1 MPRRVQLP
9 NGRWI
14 YIPDINPYMEQLRLG
29 RPPITGLPL
38 GLEEEEDE
46 GTLAGSAWEG
56 FKSIPSGVADIFY
69 SGLQAAIGVATP
81 FADLPVEQ
89 RLRRAASK
97 RARERD
103 PAYQDAFL
111 PAVGT
116 GLGQVAGLSAISRL
130 PYGWP
135 AAMAAGVGMGISEQ
149 TRRIADYEQRTGTNV
164 PWYKE
169 SSAHMMGALIGL
181 TEVLPI
187 KFGLF
192 PTSVS
197 KMVGRMK
204 SGLSPNAFRNISKLE
219 RTFGFGGAL
228 AMGLEEGTQEAS
240 ANLLQALSA
249 RGLYDPNA
257 MKDIARSMAE
267 DFKVG
272 GVVGGI
278 AKLVTHQILGKKA
291 RGVDIRRSL
300 DARLRDRR
308 YRTDQAV
315 KDVHGNITGIA
326 EELPKTLRDLGIGR
340 ELGLDITNLFGGLSA
355 AIPGGMDQILR
366 SGQISRSDV
375 QQLVKEFEASN
386 ARAKNELDRLIKHH
400 TDAGNNAEV
409 VKYVKA
415 KTAIDE
421 MATKRI
427 EGLSRTVVELGGG
440 LGEIGG
446 LSGNLQYQEARQA
459 AIEADESVSV
469 RDTHKARRD
478 VTVEE
483 KPSYFAPIQSLMGGS
498 YGMGGWYKMAELLGV
513 HRGPGSKKVNL
524 EIPNENLTYP
534 DSELS
539 SSDRAN
545 FDMAEVGAIL
555 FEDDKS
561 SLPPELV
568 ELEIREE
575 EIEQAN
581 DDLFKGRAFSREL
594 SEILR
599 KKKYDNEAEWLRERN
614 NTELNLAR
622 QRQKNDLEISRI
634 NREKNVYY
642 SFLLRDKLQSAVGLD
657 REAKRNAAIRIFGKP
672 DVERFDAWLNDTIKM
687 VERSADNGRKM
698 RDEAEAERIKFGK
711 NLAAQVDAPDAEKEV
726 AEAEFISVNIRR
738 FIEFPRDISVPQ
750 LTRIANL
757 FISDPKDPKDALQG
771 ALAVRAY
778 ADISKWKIDDALFE
792 VAPGGTPVPNPTTK
806 VVNKFV
812 DELGELFTDESGNT
826 SLEDGRPE
834 DISADDIVK
843 LLRSKNIHLRNEN
856 RIGKTLAER
865 TGTGVE
871 SRPFEKLLF
880 DMTGAPSWDGATYA
894 QRLFMYSRLLQ
905 LPAHYKSRGSP
916 EEQLFLQKM
925 GAKEWDYR
933 PLMLPDFYDD
943 PNIDSHIDFMT
954 DRVIEVTDEGDQVY
968 PSLTIGQLRN
978 LTATELGDN
987 FNGDSFDEALAR
999 LIETGVFK
1007 PTDSLAPTEIISPE
1021 DYASLLPEAKTVDLL
1036 EEDQVTMALGDRI
1049 VEVPTRSAWV
1059 KLLNDYGIE
1068 GKNPQF
1074 PWGTIPDAQRPDDL
1088 TDEEWLGEKWTPVIK
1103 SIFPEVSGDVD
1114 VEFIKAD
1121 DERLRTVNDDGTPGV
1136 LGIAAYSSSQGKIF
1150 ISHDRVQKLAK
1161 LAISKERIS
1170 VADRQAVGLA
1180 SINKYL
1186 NYVKDI
1192 NKGFLDADEVMLL
1205 VLAHEMAHEKFTP
1218 QEAGVSIRPDW
1229 KGVAA
1234 GITMLSGGAKGSD
1247 TLWGKIGLGYGL
1259 LSDNIKHLHA
1269 PQHRKSTLPSM
1280 NTEVS
1285 DELLAEADVHLRKA
1299 ATALG
1304 KKFSGGT
1311 GYVADLLR
1319 RSWLQVK
1326 YADQI
1331 FAIGTWDKKRPGA
1344 VEGGTGW
1351 GVQMAIDN
1359 NKQVFF
1365 FDQNKGQWH
1374 TVDKGNWTRISIPT
1388 IETSRFAGIGTRQ
1401 INAAGRKAIEDVYNK
1416 TEKEKGES
1424 ESYGA
1429 YENQINE
1436 MGLRELNRYMT
1447 SQAKR
1452 LYIEQRRK
1460 GRDRLPDELSDSR
1473 VRFNVNYIPV
1483 ETPWAIMEGLER
1495 ITQPGDTRVRDE
1507 EYWVEESDPKLTHKL
1522 LTEPQYD
1529 ERIDDLLIAHNE
1541 KHPDKQLN
1549 KEEFIKTFAPWI
1561 TSALSVQELSDL
1573 GILGTVQGAV
1583 AVRDRMAPTESIIDL
1598 GTPEGRRLVQS
1609 LMKDGAL
1616 PSSLQ
1621 DNVQALRKRFL
1632 KTMTT
1637 RFETLHRNVEELV
1650 QGLKLPDNVQ
1660 LLYVD
1665 DVDGLFQFLGDV
1677 VIRGEEMTD
1686 DIQAMYD
1693 RPGNRIIINLAAIDP
1708 NDMMSAQEVVREAAF
1723 HEGLHAL
1730 FIRDHLTAEELDVL
1744 LNFVRNAENIVP
1756 KEIDEKA
1763 HNAGLTWFE
1772 RSVIDFSDSDLSEAD
1787 IEQESMI
1794 SLLENIVRNPDALE
1808 KGKKVRK
1815 VGKGIRGFLE
1825 GFVDAA
1831 KDADIVDVMKILGRI
1846 ESGEVGDRG
1855 AGFLGDEKYTSD
1867 SIIRSNTLLRY
1878 ANPEDIE
1885 QLKRATALLESAP
1898 SDQMR
1903 ESEQAKVDDIVD
1915 KIVTNRGIIRESAG
1929 PSPDAIKAIENQR
1942 KLIQDMRDTHTGAVA
1957 LIGLDQSKKNSE
1969 EYKLALDTF
1978 MEMRGKDPDLA
1989 YKMPAP
1995 YQTFLNNR
2003 PKSSWFAR
2011 EIVKS
2016 FVERGVI
2023 GETPKDSTRESIKS
2037 GALSG
2042 VTRLIGKDGKPKELT
2057 GDDVEGT
2064 LENVNGWV
2072 SQMRYQYLDR
2082 RQWIV
2087 AQTDRLIA
2095 AQNRA
2100 QLDAE
2105 TSALVMWRNAD
2116 NALNW
2121 LPSLMLRGPL
2131 SYLGKAVGAGRF
2143 DNAPVYDSDL
2153 QEKHGGDGR
2162 VQGLNDIL
2170 GLISNADDSD
2180 AAHIYG
2186 IAKRVQWTKAR
2197 LDGIKSVTEG
2207 IARENL
2213 APELRR
2219 ELEIFE
2225 QAYEDIRESVSNL
2238 GRTKEEV
2245 EFRLDELIGTVEE
2258 DADNKFIIEFWDR
2271 YNAYDNHMIKMSY
2284 NTGMI
2289 TREQR
2294 DEWLSMPY
2302 TPFYRDSDSV
2312 EKFPVGSQSEI
2323 AQRGINLVE
2332 KSLQASRKPIE
2343 RDLANGIIEN
2353 TQALVRDA
2361 LMNVA
2366 VSRTARDAVSLG
2378 DAEKISISGMAA
2390 SVDNRV
2396 IRVMED
2402 GIPVFYQLRDAQLA
2416 MSVMMLGTNPKKQLQ
2431 EMFGGKKIGRGIQ
2444 KVLTGAS
2451 TLLRETVTK
2460 TPPFAIKNVF
2470 RDSWTAMNLTGGGPL
2485 LVIEAFRNA
2494 LNVDVLRR
2502 SDELGLSIG
2511 IDFIAE
2517 PGEYGNKMRSELKK
2531 ANLDWKNPLSPFV
2544 ALWNGVGRI
2553 AKRSEVAT
2561 RVAVYDRILAKTGD
2575 KALAQHY
2582 AIEIMNYGRRG
2593 ASPMFSTYMATV
2605 PFMNGRLQGADVTY
2619 RGLRSKKG
2627 SSDVPGIY
2635 GYGLTAD
2642 ELNNLPWW
2650 QKNRQQIFGRGMML
2664 MGATFILYMLM
2675 RDDDEWQDL
2684 REETKADNWV
2694 LPLSDHAWLKIPIPF
2709 EVGVLFKVIPE
2720 KIFAAILEKDV
2731 GAVDVGDEVWRQ
2743 LENSLSLGGPQL
2755 FTPIVNAMRNY
2766 DTFRKDAIVD
2776 PWMEETMSPNEQ
2788 RNRYT
2793 SNIARGVAD
2802 LVDSIP
2808 LVKNLDFLTSPMK
2821 VEYMMRQYLGTAGS
2835 YMVTLADRL
2844 ARTGIMPDIP
2854 FDPYMNIAKAESV
2867 IGTNKD
2873 FDWKSLI
2880 GGEGIANVPML
2891 GDLLTD
2897 PRTRGGRQQQ
2907 FFGIIEKLDM
2917 ILATLN
2923 SITERD
2929 YKKGFEYKRKHMA
2942 IYRHRNQL
2950 NFLRNQMSK
2959 WRERRD
2965 HIAKVPRGSM
2975 SEDQE
2980 RAYYE
2985 RLLATRQSIL
2995 ASVDDLMASIKQ
3007 G

>member
-29 RPPITGLPL
+29 QPPITGLPL

-291 RGVDIRRSL
+291 RGVDISRSL
-300 DARLRDRR
+300 EARVRDRR
-308 YRTDQAV
+308 HRTDQAV

-375 QQLVKEFEASN
+375 QQLVKEFKASN

-400 TDAGNNAEV
+400 TDAGNNVEV

-555 FEDDKS
+555 FGRTGDKS

-575 EIEQAN
+575 KIEQAN

-698 RDEAEAERIKFGK
+698 RDEAEAARIQFGK
-711 NLAAQVDAPDAEKEV
+711 DLAAQVDAPDAEKEV
-726 AEAEFISVNIRR
+726 AEAEFISANIRR

-750 LTRIANL
+750 LTRITNL
-757 FISDPKDPKDALQG
+757 FISDPKNPKDALQF
-771 ALAVRAY
+771 ALAVKAY

-792 VAPGGTPVPNPTTK
+792 VAPGGTPVPNTTTK

-834 DISADDIVK
+834 DISADDIVE

-856 RIGKTLAER
+856 RIGKSLAER

-925 GAKEWDYR
+925 GVKEWDYR

-943 PNIDSHIDFMT
+943 PSIDSHIDFMT

-999 LIETGVFK
+999 LIETGVFN
-1007 PTDSLAPTEIISPE
+1007 PTDSSAPTEIISPE
-1021 DYASLLPEAKTVDLL
+1021 DYARQLPEAKTVDLL

-1074 PWGTIPDAQRPDDL
+1074 PWGTIPDVQRPDDL

-1114 VEFIKAD
+1114 VEFVKAD
-1121 DERLRTVNDDGTPGV
+1121 DPRLINDAGRVATARRLGRERYGYLKNRLIISDDKVQELFERAKSKKRLSVKEERTDV
-1136 LGIAAYSSSQGKIF
+1136 
-1150 ISHDRVQKLAK
+1150 
-1161 LAISKERIS
+1161 E
-1170 VADRQAVGLA
+1170 
-1180 SINKYL
+1180 KYL
-1186 NYVKDI
+1186 RHVKDI
-1192 NKGFLDADEVMLL
+1192 NKEFLDADEMMLF
-1205 VLAHEMAHEKFTP
+1205 VLAHEMAHEKFPP
-1218 QEAGVSIRPDW
+1218 QEAGVTIRPDPAAIMPPDARVAMKFKDGAMGMRMREGLEGKSTIELIEEGVRTGTSRRTKDIDANVGDVIEFYDNGKTVRAKIT
-1229 KGVAA
+1229 KGWTKLDEIDPGYWSQIEGWDTAA
-1234 GITMLSGGAKGSD
+1234 YKKLAD
-1247 TLWGKIGLGYGL
+1247 LGYWQFEYEL
-1259 LSDNIKHLHA
+1259 V
-1269 PQHRKSTLPSM
+1269 P
-1280 NTEVS
+1280 EV
-1285 DELLAEADVHLRKA
+1285 
-1299 ATALG
+1299 
-1304 KKFSGGT
+1304 
-1311 GYVADLLR
+1311 
-1319 RSWLQVK
+1319 
-1326 YADQI
+1326 
-1331 FAIGTWDKKRPGA
+1331 
-1344 VEGGTGW
+1344 
-1351 GVQMAIDN
+1351 
-1359 NKQVFF
+1359 
-1365 FDQNKGQWH
+1365 
-1374 TVDKGNWTRISIPT
+1374 
-1388 IETSRFAGIGTRQ
+1388 
-1401 INAAGRKAIEDVYNK
+1401 
-1416 TEKEKGES
+1416 S

-1473 VRFNVNYIPV
+1473 VRFNVNYSPV

-1573 GILGTVQGAV
+1573 GILGTVQGAM

-1995 YQTFLNNR
+1995 YQTSLNNR
-2003 PKSSWFAR
+2003 SKSSWFAR

-2037 GALSG
+2037 GVLSG

-2170 GLISNADDSD
+2170 GLISDAADSD

-2225 QAYEDIRESVSNL
+2225 QAYEDIHESVSNL

-2343 RDLANGIIEN
+2343 RDLANGIIQN

-2517 PGEYGNKMRSELKK
+2517 PGEYGTKMRSELKK

-2575 KALAQHY
+2575 KALAQYY

-2605 PFMNGRLQGADVTY
+2605 PFMNGRLQGSDVTY

-2720 KIFAAILEKDV
+2720 KMFEAIFEKDV
-2731 GAVDVGDEVWRQ
+2731 GAVDVGDEVIRQ
-2743 LENSLSLGGPQL
+2743 LKNSLSLGGPQL

-2793 SNIARGVAD
+2793 SNVARGVAD
-2802 LVDSIP
+2802 LANSIP
-2808 LVKNLDFLTSPMK
+2808 LVKDLDFLTSPMK

-2907 FFGIIEKLDM
+2907 FFEIIEELDM

-2942 IYRHRNQL
+2942 TYRHRNQL

-2995 ASVDDLMASIKQ
+2995 ASVDDLMVSIKQ